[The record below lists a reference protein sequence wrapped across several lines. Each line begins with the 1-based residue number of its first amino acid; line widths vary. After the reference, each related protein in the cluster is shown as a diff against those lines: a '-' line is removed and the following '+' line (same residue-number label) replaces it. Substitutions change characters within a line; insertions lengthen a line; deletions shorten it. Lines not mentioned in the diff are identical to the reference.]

1 MPVETGQIVYLV
13 SLLVLVMASLMSRRL
28 PISYLIRSILLWIL
42 IFIIIFGLFS
52 YKSDLKS
59 WGTRILS
66 AAQIGPTSTPD
77 GRVTMRKAP
86 DGHFWVPVMV
96 NGVEL
101 RFMVDSGAT
110 TTAISASDA
119 AKAGLDV
126 GGIGFPALV
135 ETANGVVE
143 MRRARVQQLQL
154 GSIRRTD
161 FPVLVSDRLG
171 DTNLLGMNFLSTLKR
186 WEMSGDQ
193 LILTP

>member
-1 MPVETGQIVYLV
+1 MPVETGQVIYLV
-13 SLLVLVMASLMSRRL
+13 SLLVLVTASLMSRRL
-28 PISYLIRSILLWIL
+28 PISYLVRSILLWLL
-42 IFIIIFGLFS
+42 IFIIIFGFFS

-59 WGTRILS
+59 WGSRILS
-66 AAQIGPTSTPD
+66 AVQSGPTSAPD
-77 GRVTMRKAP
+77 GRVMIRKAP
-86 DGHFWVPVMV
+86 DGHFWVPIMI

-101 RFMVDSGAT
+101 RFMVDSGAS

-154 GSIRRTD
+154 SSIKRAD

-186 WEMSGDQ
+186 WEISGDE